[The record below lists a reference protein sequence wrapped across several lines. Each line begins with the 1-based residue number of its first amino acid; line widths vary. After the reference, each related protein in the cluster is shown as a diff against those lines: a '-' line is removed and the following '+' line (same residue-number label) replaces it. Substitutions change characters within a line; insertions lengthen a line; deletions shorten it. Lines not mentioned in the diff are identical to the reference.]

1 MNLPIVKISPAI
13 FLFLITALVS
23 SYASEEFYTIQT
35 GSFSIPET
43 AQQQFVSLSNELNED
58 KLNYFRIEKVGT
70 FYSVRLGKFV
80 NKSEAEMLLHVL
92 IPQLHDAFIL
102 KARILDERI
111 VRIYEREN
119 SLSSTVGE
127 EQIEEITEDT
137 VSVDTKKSE
146 DVKQSSLSEPE
157 NDDKNNSTDVTQ
169 THADNGAQDSEM
181 ENVRTE
187 NEGADTSGTDIPG
200 FYEYTLE
207 LGDVLLIS
215 VWEEP
220 DLKEEV
226 IVRPDGKISFPL
238 AGDVPALGLTFY
250 QLKKKLT
257 KRLKEY
263 IKYPIVSISFRK
275 LGGKKVI
282 VLGEVNKPGVYSVT
296 GKQTVLEAIAKA
308 HGFTLDAVKSSV
320 IHIRGG
326 LQAPQGTR
334 LDLSSAIKETEVGQ
348 NIALQSEDIVYV
360 PRRFIANVNYV
371 LTQIISPISQG
382 IWSVRGIQVVTE

>member
-1 MNLPIVKISPAI
+1 
-13 FLFLITALVS
+13 
-23 SYASEEFYTIQT
+23 
-35 GSFSIPET
+35 
-43 AQQQFVSLSNELNED
+43 
-58 KLNYFRIEKVGT
+58 
-70 FYSVRLGKFV
+70 
-80 NKSEAEMLLHVL
+80 MLLHVL